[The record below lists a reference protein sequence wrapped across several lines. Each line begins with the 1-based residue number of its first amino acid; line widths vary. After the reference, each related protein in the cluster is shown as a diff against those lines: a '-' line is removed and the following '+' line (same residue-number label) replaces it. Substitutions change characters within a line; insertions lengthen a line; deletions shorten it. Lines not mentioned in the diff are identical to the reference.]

1 MAAPSASPPGFNGDG
16 GYNKRLLNKL
26 VVENLKHRPVRTLLS
41 VAAVAIEVAMILT
54 IVGLSHGMIE
64 EAQRRQRGI
73 GADLVIKP
81 GSTSVMSFGGVTLPE
96 KLLEYFEKLPEVAMA
111 TGSATHGISGLF
123 ESASGIDLAKFSR
136 LSGGL
141 KFTEGGPFKDPDDI
155 IVDERYARTKNLEV
169 GSTLKLWERD
179 WKVSGIYEPGKLSR
193 VMLPLPVVQDLAAAP
208 GKLSQIFV
216 KLKDPAQADAMVKT
230 LRANEQLGSYQI
242 YSIEELVSLFSI
254 DNAPGLKPFIS
265 VVVGLAVVV
274 GFLVVLLSMYTA
286 VLERTREIGILKS
299 LGAEP
304 AYILGLLLREAA
316 VLAAVGAVAGI
327 LLSFVTQWSLNTFGS
342 SALVCKMVPEWWP
355 ITSAIAMAG
364 ALAGT
369 VYPAMKAVR
378 HDALEALS
386 YD

>member
-1 MAAPSASPPGFNGDG
+1 MDVLSGSRRVFSGE
-16 GYNKRLLNKL
+16 GYNKILLNQL
-26 VVENLKHRPVRTLLS
+26 VFENLKHRPVRTLLS
-41 VAAVAIEVAMILT
+41 VAAIAIEVAMILT
-54 IVGLSHGMIE
+54 LVGLSHGMIE

-73 GADLVIKP
+73 GADIAIKP

-96 KLLEYFEKLPEVAMA
+96 KLLEYFERQPDVEMV

-123 ESASGIDLAKFSR
+123 ESASGIDLEKFSKM
-136 LSGGL
+136 SGGL
-141 KFTEGGPFKDPDDI
+141 EFLEGGPFKEPSDI
-155 IVDERYARTKNLEV
+155 IVDERYARMKGLKL
-169 GSTLKLWERD
+169 GGTLKLWDRD
-179 WKVSGIYEPGKLSR
+179 WKVCGIVEPGKLSR
-193 VMLPLPVVQDLAAAP
+193 VLLPLRVVQDLAAAP

-216 KLKDPAQADAMVKT
+216 KLKDHSKADETVKAM
-230 LRANEQLGSYQI
+230 RANEMLSSYQI

-265 VVVGLAVVV
+265 VVIGLGVVV

-304 AYILGLLLREAA
+304 GYILGLLLRETAI
-316 VLAAVGAVAGI
+316 LAAVGAVAGI
-327 LLSFVTQWSLNTFGS
+327 LLSFLTQWAMNTFGS
-342 SALVCKMVPEWWP
+342 AALVQKMVPEWWP
-355 ITSAIAMAG
+355 YTSAIAMAG

-369 VYPAMKAVR
+369 IYPALKAVK